1 MNEIENRNKCI
12 FMEDETDKKEKDEK
26 NLLKQFEYFSNEML
40 LNLIKRNFPKYIL
53 LVKSEQK
60 AIDFMKSRGINSFPI
75 LNKIIKERTEKLV
88 EIAKQRSITIPD
100 ELYLVEISTDDII
113 ARIQQFK
120 QEEIHWIKKHSYF
133 YDLTDSDYDTN
144 DIMNLTTANCTTEQA
159 IRKIESY
166 YNFLINS
173 YRICQESS
181 QENLIDLVN
190 KKKWNSKLWKPV
202 GVKQVKID
210 DINLGQCSDEFVPYQ
225 APDERYEV
233 RGAMPSSKNKTLE
246 LNPPIRTKIDNKN

>member
-1 MNEIENRNKCI
+1 
-12 FMEDETDKKEKDEK
+12 
-26 NLLKQFEYFSNEML
+26 
-40 LNLIKRNFPKYIL
+40 
-53 LVKSEQK
+53 
-60 AIDFMKSRGINSFPI
+60 
-75 LNKIIKERTEKLV
+75 
-88 EIAKQRSITIPD
+88 
-100 ELYLVEISTDDII
+100 
-113 ARIQQFK
+113 
-120 QEEIHWIKKHSYF
+120 
-133 YDLTDSDYDTN
+133 
-144 DIMNLTTANCTTEQA
+144 MNLTTANCTTEQA